1 MSGKNKKGSKTME
14 MKQLIKIAIGGF
26 IALMALIML
35 MVNGYSIDQ
44 GERGLVLSFGKVTN
58 VWSEGLH
65 FKMPFRDEVKIVE
78 VRTRAI
84 SVEAQAGSKDQQSVH
99 TRVSVNYHLN
109 ESKVSDIYGKTG
121 VDSSRIDAIIE
132 PRIQDA
138 VKSVTSKYNSDQLLS
153 MREVLKDEVIQK
165 LKQKLVGYHIELEA
179 TQITDFKFAPQY
191 QQAIEAKQVAEQ
203 NALKAKNDLDR
214 IKVESEQRI
223 VQANAEAKAI
233 QIQVEAIRTQ
243 GGAEYVQLKAIEKW
257 NGVLPQYT
265 GSNTPILNLK

>member
-1 MSGKNKKGSKTME
+1 MNKIDNKIEMPKT
-14 MKQLIKIAIGGF
+14 KKYIISAFILI
-26 IALMALIML
+26 LVLIMI
-35 MVNGYSIDQ
+35 MKNAYSIDQ
-44 GERGLVLSFGKVTN
+44 GERGIVLSFGKVTT
-58 VWSEGLH
+58 VWAEGLH
-65 FKMPFRDEVKIVE
+65 FKVPFRDDVKRVD
-78 VRTRAI
+78 VRTRSI

-99 TRVSVNYHLN
+99 TRVSVNYHLD
-109 ESKVSDIYGKTG
+109 ESKVSEIYGKIG
-121 VDSSRIDAIIE
+121 VDDNKIISIIE

-153 MREVLKDEVIQK
+153 MREVLKDEIIQR
-165 LKQKLVGYHIELEA
+165 LKQKLGGYYLELEA
-179 TQITDFKFAPQY
+179 TQITDFKFATQY
-191 QQAIEAKQVAEQ
+191 QNAIEAKQVAEQ
-203 NALKAKNDLDR
+203 NALKAKNDLER

-257 NGVLPQYT
+257 NGILPQYT